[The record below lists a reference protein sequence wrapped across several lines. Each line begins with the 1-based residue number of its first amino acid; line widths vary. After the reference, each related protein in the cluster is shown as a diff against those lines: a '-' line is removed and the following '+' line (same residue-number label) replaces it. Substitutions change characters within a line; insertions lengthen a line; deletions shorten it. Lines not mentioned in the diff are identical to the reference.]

1 MRILWLINTPFGDEG
16 EEIEYPP
23 TTKPFMLK
31 VIAGAV
37 FTGHAAMVRKTLSTE
52 MLDAMSEYFNP
63 TEDYAKMREAQLFY
77 ASVSCAFSGDSMV
90 LFAENPFEGLC
101 WS

>member
-1 MRILWLINTPFGDEG
+1 MRILWLVSTPFGDKG

-37 FTGHAAMVRKTLSTE
+37 FTGHAAMVRKTLSME
-52 MLDAMSEYFNP
+52 MLDAMSEYFNR
-63 TEDYAKMREAQLFY
+63 TDDYSAMREAQIFY
-77 ASVSCAFSGDSMV
+77 ASVSCAFYGDSMV
-90 LFAENPFEGLC
+90 LFAENPFEVLYRG
-101 WS
+101 